1 MKATV
6 VNLVFQHLLINRCDV
21 FTSLTE
27 LFPLKQIVDVLS
39 FLVQVDPLSFEEG
52 LPGHIVRLKIVKIVL
67 STFQFIRILF
77 CLILLLFRFF
87 RLVEDIS
94 FSFRKRFNLL
104 GVNEAPQLAN
114 LILPPV
120 LIVLH
125 VHDVRLK
132 LLDSLLLSIGH
143 HLVCIQE
150 FCFFSL

>member
-6 VNLVFQHLLINRCDV
+6 VNLVVQHLLINRCDV

-104 GVNEAPQLAN
+104 GVNEAL
-114 LILPPV
+114 
-120 LIVLH
+120 
-125 VHDVRLK
+125 
-132 LLDSLLLSIGH
+132 
-143 HLVCIQE
+143 
-150 FCFFSL
+150 